1 MAIRLT
7 ESDLRKMNRRN
18 KASMIIKEDCNRL
31 IRKNKSITYNQLF
44 DTISETSNK
53 LHLKGV
59 RPKYIN
65 EGIMDTLGSFFS
77 STPGGFI
84 ETLKEKVFGWIL
96 PKIGI
101 EGELLEF
108 MKIALANIPIKEY
121 TLFLSPLK
129 NCEKIADLMTD
140 GIVEYVESK
149 LLKKIDFGGGVFS
162 DTVRNALSDTIDKEF
177 IQSLQD
183 KLNPV
188 ICGKIR
194 SAFGSNAE
202 EEVGEVVVGTSMG

>member
-7 ESDLRKMNRRN
+7 ETDLRKINRRN
-18 KASMIIKEDCNRL
+18 KASMVIKEDCNRL

-77 STPGGFI
+77 SAPGGFLQ
-84 ETLKEKVFGWIL
+84 TLKEKVFGWIL

-101 EGELLEF
+101 EGEMLEF
-108 MKIALANIPIKEY
+108 MKIGLANIRPKDY
-121 TLFLSPLK
+121 GLFLSPLK

-140 GIVEYVESK
+140 SIVEYVESVLLRK
-149 LLKKIDFGGGVFS
+149 LDFGGGIFS
-162 DTVRNALSDTIDKEF
+162 DTVRNALSHTIDKEF

-183 KLNPV
+183 RMNPV
-188 ICGKIR
+188 LCKKIR
-194 SAFGSNAE
+194 AAFGSDDENS
-202 EEVGEVVVGTSMG
+202 VGEEILGSVTN

>member
-7 ESDLRKMNRRN
+7 ESDLRKINRKN
-18 KASMIIKEDCNRL
+18 KASMVIKEDCNRL

-59 RPKYIN
+59 RPRHIN

-77 STPGGFI
+77 SAPGGFLQ
-84 ETLKEKVFGWIL
+84 TLKEKVFGWIL

-101 EGELLEF
+101 EGEMLEF
-108 MKIALANIPIKEY
+108 MKISLANIDIKDY
-121 TLFLSPLK
+121 AVFLSPLK
-129 NCEKIADLMTD
+129 NCEKISDLMTD
-140 GIVEYVESK
+140 GIVEYVQAK
-149 LLKKIDFGGGVFS
+149 LLKKLDFGGGLFS
-162 DTVRNALSDTIDKEF
+162 DTVRNALSETIDKEF

-188 ICGKIR
+188 ICSKIR
-194 SAFGSNAE
+194 SAFGSNSE
-202 EEVGEVVVGTSMG
+202 EEVGEEILGAATT

>member
-1 MAIRLT
+1 
-7 ESDLRKMNRRN
+7 
-18 KASMIIKEDCNRL
+18 
-31 IRKNKSITYNQLF
+31 
-44 DTISETSNK
+44 
-53 LHLKGV
+53 
-59 RPKYIN
+59 
-65 EGIMDTLGSFFS
+65 
-77 STPGGFI
+77 
-84 ETLKEKVFGWIL
+84 
-96 PKIGI
+96 
-101 EGELLEF
+101 
-108 MKIALANIPIKEY
+108 
-121 TLFLSPLK
+121 
-129 NCEKIADLMTD
+129 MTD

-202 EEVGEVVVGTSMG
+202 EEVGEEVLGTSMG